1 MRACWG
7 SMSNKDGALA
17 YLFLRAI
24 PSRSPRAVSEA
35 PREESWMALSGRANR
50 TISRATVSST

>member
-24 PSRSPRAVSEA
+24 PSRSRVLGSLPLTIAEIPPEQR
-35 PREESWMALSGRANR
+35 PTRE
-50 TISRATVSST
+50 